1 VIKQGTGE
9 QERKQTFE
17 DVGLEQGG
25 VELQRA
31 VAVLDDVLVEL
42 EVGVAEGP
50 VAASESGGVREAEAV
65 EQIGGIPR
73 IGEERAIPEVVDG
86 GGGSREDG
94 VEEADGLGPVAGAAE
109 AHELGA
115 LGGHGGGG
123 QRRSVAGGR
132 RGG

>member
-1 VIKQGTGE
+1 MIKQGTGE

-50 VAASESGGVREAEAV
+50 VAASESGGVREAEAL
-65 EQIGGIPR
+65 EQIGGVPR

-94 VEEADGLGPVAGAAE
+94 VEEADGL
-109 AHELGA
+109 
-115 LGGHGGGG
+115 
-123 QRRSVAGGR
+123 
-132 RGG
+132 

>member
-1 VIKQGTGE
+1 
-9 QERKQTFE
+9 
-17 DVGLEQGG
+17 
-25 VELQRA
+25 
-31 VAVLDDVLVEL
+31 VLVEL

-50 VAASESGGVREAEAV
+50 VA
-65 EQIGGIPR
+65 
-73 IGEERAIPEVVDG
+73 EVVDG

-109 AHELGA
+109 AREFGA

-123 QRRSVAGGR
+123 R